1 MLAWFKDLSEDNSI
15 ALIVALIGVL
25 GVLIATFG
33 ARFFKKPE
41 NPTGNNADGNS
52 ISGPT
57 FTNST
62 VNQTIQQVDPDT
74 NKKLDKIITL
84 IEKNAA
90 LNTPSSPA
98 ETQTL
103 KAAIA
108 RLIESQDAQKQHI
121 VATLEQGDLDAA
133 IAKFEAL
140 DQQQSQHAAQQIDQ
154 AVATKLELA
163 ALLTYR
169 DPDKSERLLAQA
181 VKLAPDHLQA
191 RNQHGLILMRMGRMQ
206 AAINAFEHIR
216 SRSQDNPQAKGVALG
231 NLGLAYARL
240 GQVDKAME
248 YH

>member
-15 ALIVALIGVL
+15 ALIVALIGLL

-121 VATLEQGDLDAA
+121 VATLEQGDFDAA

-154 AVATKLELA
+154 ALQISREIKD
-163 ALLTYR
+163 R
-169 DPDKSERLLAQA
+169 QA
-181 VKLAPDHLQA
+181 E
-191 RNQHGLILMRMGRMQ
+191 GSI
-206 AAINAFEHIR
+206 
-216 SRSQDNPQAKGVALG
+216 LG

-240 GQVDKAME
+240 GQVEKAIE
-248 YH
+248 HYRQALQISREIKDRQAEGNHLGNLGLAYARLGQDRKSVV